1 MQQQSGR
8 MPGPDILRCV
18 AAILVIAI
26 HASAWP
32 FSQYNCGWKAA
43 LIIDS
48 FSRCAVPLFFMLTG
62 YFLLCGKQETLS
74 QFISKRF
81 LRISLPFVMLVF
93 IYGCFKDYT
102 ITELIRRAFVQGNL
116 DFHLWYVYTIIGIY
130 IFIPIVKVLFLRREY
145 KLINYYL
152 FIWFLTFILYAS
164 FQSLFSIRT
173 NPFSVFNLYYFQG
186 WLGYV
191 ILGGLLRALFESK
204 VQSYQ
209 PLKEFNLQIFYKLFS
224 PRIARLVPFFIYV
237 LSSFLI
243 ALGTYFLSI
252 KQGRPTEI
260 FFSSNNFLVFV
271 QSVSLFV
278 SLISLNYYP
287 RIFGWVAQYTY
298 WIYLIH
304 ILCLSFV
311 VKQINL
317 QHLSFISI
325 PFAILF
331 TFILSLFFSI
341 PLLSIE
347 KLFLKIIKR

>member
-1 MQQQSGR
+1 M
-8 MPGPDILRCV
+8 
-18 AAILVIAI
+18 
-26 HASAWP
+26 
-32 FSQYNCGWKAA
+32 
-43 LIIDS
+43 
-48 FSRCAVPLFFMLTG
+48 
-62 YFLLCGKQETLS
+62 
-74 QFISKRF
+74 
-81 LRISLPFVMLVF
+81 
-93 IYGCFKDYT
+93 
-102 ITELIRRAFVQGNL
+102 
-116 DFHLWYVYTIIGIY
+116 
-130 IFIPIVKVLFLRREY
+130 
-145 KLINYYL
+145 

-331 TFILSLFFSI
+331 TFILSLFFFYSI
-341 PLLSIE
+341 IE
-347 KLFLKIIKR
+347 HREIISKEAL